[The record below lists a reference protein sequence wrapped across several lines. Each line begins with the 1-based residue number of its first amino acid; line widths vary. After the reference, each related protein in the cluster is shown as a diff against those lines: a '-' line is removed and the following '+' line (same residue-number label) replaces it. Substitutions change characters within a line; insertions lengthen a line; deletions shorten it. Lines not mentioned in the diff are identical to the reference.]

1 MEEQT
6 TSTAAVF
13 QNLIPALSASLG
25 HLRRSPGRS
34 ESWVDP
40 VLRAVEHDRPS
51 LNDRLRRRLGFALR
65 LSELAVL
72 DARER
77 AVLTLG
83 LFLHELADE
92 QARGASGRPS
102 RPWAEYLLRNEYWL
116 APCYHL
122 AQALDS
128 PNWSEDADRAIVV
141 AKVAVAFDV
150 ETLERHGRPLII
162 MQEMFVN
169 AQSEAAE
176 QIIPILWTEDGQ
188 ELCDHHFR
196 RQPYRIDV
204 HEVKH
209 SLDALKRAVPRPITE
224 EPRAPM
230 RFSTRPLG
238 RPQPD
243 AKEQPA
249 PRERSEQPVVAPS
262 NGAGTDFDRR
272 RQALRAGPGWG
283 ALLGDPNAS
292 YQDAEELPPPPIDEE
307 SEPMDA
313 EVWAPPV
320 PEPALPEPTPISQR
334 PAPIAREVREE
345 EPPMTTPSI
354 ASANARAGSA
364 DITTRVEQLRTQLD
378 KIQRTSAEAQQVLA
392 SLAPQ
397 MEEFAAWVADL
408 EAVVGRWR
416 VPDERERHAA

>member
-6 TSTAAVF
+6 PSNAAVF
-13 QNLIPALSASLG
+13 QQLIPALSASLG
-25 HLRRSPGRS
+25 QLRRSPGRS
-34 ESWVDP
+34 DSWVDP
-40 VLRAVEHDRPS
+40 SLRALERDHPS

-65 LSELAVL
+65 LSELATL
-72 DARER
+72 DVRER

-83 LFLHELADE
+83 LFFHELADE
-92 QARGASGRPS
+92 QARGASRQPS
-102 RPWAEYLLRNEYWL
+102 RPWTDYLVRNEYWL

-128 PNWSEDADRAIVV
+128 PNWSEEADRAVVV
-141 AKVAVAFDV
+141 AKVAIAFDV

-176 QIIPILWTEDGQ
+176 QIIPILWTEEGQ

-196 RQPYRIDV
+196 RQSYRVDV
-204 HEVKH
+204 NEVKH
-209 SLDALKRAVPRPITE
+209 SLDALKRAAPRPVMD
-224 EPRAPM
+224 EPQAPL

-238 RPQPD
+238 RPQAQPG
-243 AKEQPA
+243 AKSA
-249 PRERSEQPVVAPS
+249 PRERSERPIAVPS
-262 NGAGTDFDRR
+262 NGASMDFDRR

-283 ALLGDPNAS
+283 ALLGDPSAS
-292 YQDAEELPPPPIDEE
+292 YQDEEELPPPIDEE
-307 SEPMDA
+307 PEPPEA
-313 EVWAPPV
+313 EVWTPPI
-320 PEPALPEPTPISQR
+320 PEPAAPEPTPIPKRQ
-334 PAPIAREVREE
+334 APIAREVREE
-345 EPPMTTPSI
+345 EPPMAMPSI
-354 ASANARAGSA
+354 ASAKAGADGA
-364 DITTRVEQLRTQLD
+364 DITSRVNELRTQLD

-408 EAVVGRWR
+408 EAVVGRWNVR
-416 VPDERERHAA
+416 DERERHAA